1 MHPFYLS
8 IREESHEERHRG
20 IKIIAFLVAKS
31 ILYYGN
37 EKEKSWVTG
46 GARTW
51 RFAGGSLMKRK
62 GIPEF
67 CECPMCRVER
77 LNGESGEV
85 VEKQDPRGD
94 QEEPKGQSQLDPAFA
109 L

>member
-1 MHPFYLS
+1 
-8 IREESHEERHRG
+8 
-20 IKIIAFLVAKS
+20 
-31 ILYYGN
+31 
-37 EKEKSWVTG
+37 
-46 GARTW
+46 
-51 RFAGGSLMKRK
+51 MKRK